1 MKVIAKVESQSESFT
16 PSILPILFADG
27 TPPPH

>member
-1 MKVIAKVESQSESFT
+1 MKVIAKESQSESFT